1 MHGPADGVIDFDA
14 QRTALAIAPGNV
26 YQMDVFHAERHTD
39 GSNFKFTTN
48 IACFTPVIV
57 R

>member
-1 MHGPADGVIDFDA
+1 
-14 QRTALAIAPGNV
+14 
-26 YQMDVFHAERHTD
+26 MDVFHAERHTD

-48 IACFTPVIV
+48 IACFTPVDL

>member
-1 MHGPADGVIDFDA
+1 MRQERVIDFDA
-14 QRTALAIAPGNV
+14 QAADLGISPGGS
-26 YQMDVFHAERHTD
+26 YRMDVFHAERHTD

-48 IACFTPVIV
+48 IACFTPEVV